1 MKKSKRN
8 TPMQDLFEFLSLEK
22 PRRKRYTV
30 AEAYPQDR
38 PIASERLLSSIGPS
52 PMESI
57 VTIGPVARKTYR
69 ATVPTWS
76 PGDAPQASSY
86 GMPTRAV
93 RIEGGMGPLEREDV
107 LVGAFTDP
115 IVQRFFG
122 IGPGT
127 AEPSRRKRRRR

>member
-1 MKKSKRN
+1 M
-8 TPMQDLFEFLSLEK
+8 PMQDLFEFLSLEK

-57 VTIGPVARKTYR
+57 VTIGPVARKIYR

-76 PGDAPQASSY
+76 PGDAPEASSY
-86 GMPTRAV
+86 GTPTRAV
-93 RIEGGMGPLEREDV
+93 RIEGGMGPLERED
-107 LVGAFTDP
+107 LLMEEAFTDP

-122 IGPGT
+122 IGLK
-127 AEPSRRKRRRR
+127 PSGKKRRRR